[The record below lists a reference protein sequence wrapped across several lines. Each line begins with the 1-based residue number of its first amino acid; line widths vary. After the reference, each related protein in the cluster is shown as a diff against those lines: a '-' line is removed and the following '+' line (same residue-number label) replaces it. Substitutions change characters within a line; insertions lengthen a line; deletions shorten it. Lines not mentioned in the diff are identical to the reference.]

1 MLRGVSRGCFA
12 VLALLAQPLFAEAD
26 AASAAPR
33 ALTQQGPVEGEAS
46 GTVLAFR
53 GIPYAAPPVGALRFR
68 APQSPVK
75 REGVLSALDMGPA
88 CPQLID
94 ADLTENNHAMM
105 AEDCLSLNVW
115 TPGTDARK
123 RPVMVWIHGG
133 AYVVGSV
140 RNTGYDGSRLAA
152 RGDVVVVSINYRLGA
167 WGFLALADHGSSYDG
182 SANAGLLDQI
192 AALRWVQQNIS
203 VFGGDPGNVT
213 IFGESAGA
221 SSAGALL
228 SMPQAAGLFSRAILQ
243 SGLPS
248 NQTPHAYPRSK
259 RLAAEFL
266 TLLGA
271 TSPAE
276 IQGRSMQDLL
286 DAQDALFTSHSDL
299 GTFGPVVDGITLK
312 EPPFTVVSEGRG
324 NRVPILVGTTGEEM
338 RYFTSVY
345 DIGLERKPRAL
356 MQEQLKAAA
365 GPRAAEVL
373 ATYEKLYP
381 DWGDV
386 AVQIASDAFLR
397 LPSIRLAEA
406 VTGFQPVYMYLFS
419 YRSTS
424 SYKRFGSMHSIEI
437 PFVFGTVDLPEVIAY
452 LGRSPHRAELSARTM
467 DHWVAFARHGN
478 PALPGGMLWPRYDL
492 QGRQTMELGPESKLV
507 SDPLGEQR
515 RAWGEQLPSKDSAW
529 QLLQKNH

>member
-1 MLRGVSRGCFA
+1 MLRSVLAGFFSG
-12 VLALLAQPLFAEAD
+12 LALLAQPVSAGAD
-26 AASAAPR
+26 ASTSAPR
-33 ALTQQGPVEGEAS
+33 AVTQQGPVEGEAV
-46 GTVLAFR
+46 GKVLAFR
-53 GIPYAAPPVGALRFR
+53 GIPYAAAPVGALRFR
-68 APQSPVK
+68 APQPPAM

-133 AYVVGSV
+133 AYVVGSA
-140 RNTGYDGSRLAA
+140 RNTAYDGARLAA

-167 WGFLALADHGSSYDG
+167 WGFLALADHGSAYEG
-182 SANAGLLDQI
+182 SANAGLLDQL
-192 AALRWVQQNIS
+192 AALRWVRENVS
-203 VFGGDPGNVT
+203 AFGGDPQSVT

-221 SSAGALL
+221 SSVGALL
-228 SMPQAAGLFSRAILQ
+228 SMPQAASLFSRAILQ

-248 NQTPHAYPRSK
+248 NQTPQAYPRSK

-271 TSPAE
+271 ASPAE
-276 IQGRSMQDLL
+276 VEGRSMQDLL
-286 DAQDALFTSHSDL
+286 DAQDTLFTSHSDL

-345 DIGLERKPRAL
+345 DLGLERKPRAL

-386 AVQIASDAFLR
+386 AVQISSDAFLR
-397 LPSIRLAEA
+397 LPSIRLAES

-452 LGRSPHRAELSARTM
+452 LGRSPHRAELASRTM

-478 PALPGGMLWPRYDL
+478 PALAGGMPWPRYDPRE
-492 QGRQTMELGPESKLV
+492 RQTMELGPESKLV

>member
-1 MLRGVSRGCFA
+1 MLCGVFRNCFV
-12 VLALLAQPLFAEAD
+12 VLVVLAQPMFAAAD
-26 AASAAPR
+26 AGVVAPR
-33 ALTQQGPVEGEAS
+33 ALTRQGPVEGEAA
-46 GTVLAFR
+46 GAVLAFR

-68 APQSPVK
+68 APQPPANRK
-75 REGVLSALDMGPA
+75 EVLSALDMGPA

-105 AEDCLSLNVW
+105 AEDCLSLNIW

-133 AYVVGSV
+133 AYVVGST

-167 WGFLALADHGSSYDG
+167 WGFLALADHGKAYEG
-182 SANAGLLDQI
+182 SANAGLLDQL
-192 AALRWVQQNIS
+192 AALRWIQENIPA
-203 VFGGDPGNVT
+203 FGGDPRNVT

-221 SSAGALL
+221 SSVGALL

-248 NQTPHAYPRSK
+248 NQKPEAYLRSK

-266 TLLGA
+266 SLLGA
-271 TSPAE
+271 ASPTE
-276 IQGRSMQDLL
+276 LGSKSMQDLL
-286 DAQDALFTSHSDL
+286 DAQDALFSAHSDL

-324 NRVPILVGTTGEEM
+324 NRVPILVGTTAEEM

-345 DIGLERKPRAL
+345 DIGLERKPRVL

-419 YRSTS
+419 YSSTS
-424 SYKRFGSMHSIEI
+424 TYKRFGSMHAIEI
-437 PFVFGTVDLPEVIAY
+437 PFVFGTVDLPDVIAY
-452 LGRSPHRAELSARTM
+452 LGRSPHRAELASRTM
-467 DHWVAFARHGN
+467 DHWLAFARHGD
-478 PALPGGMLWPRYDL
+478 PGLPGGLPWPRYDA
-492 QGRQTMELGPESKLV
+492 QARQTMELGPESRLV

-515 RAWGEQLPSKDSAW
+515 RAWGEQLPSKDSVW
-529 QLLQKNH
+529 QLLQKNR

>member
-1 MLRGVSRGCFA
+1 MLRSVLAGVFS
-12 VLALLAQPLFAEAD
+12 VLALLAQPV
-26 AASAAPR
+26 SAAPDAGTPAPR
-33 ALTQQGPVEGEAS
+33 AVTQQGPVEGEAS
-46 GTVLAFR
+46 GKVFAFR

-68 APQSPVK
+68 APQPPAM
-75 REGVLSALDMGPA
+75 REGVLSALDMSPA

-133 AYVVGSV
+133 AYVVGSA
-140 RNTGYDGSRLAA
+140 RNTAYDGARLAA

-167 WGFLALADHGSSYDG
+167 WGFLALGDHGSSYDG
-182 SANAGLLDQI
+182 SANAGLLDQL
-192 AALRWVQQNIS
+192 AALRWVRDN
-203 VFGGDPGNVT
+203 VAGFGGDPGNVT

-221 SSAGALL
+221 SSVGALL

-248 NQTPHAYPRSK
+248 NQTPQAYPRSK

-286 DAQDALFTSHSDL
+286 DAQDALFTAHSDL

-345 DIGLERKPRAL
+345 DLGLERKPRAL
-356 MQEQLKAAA
+356 MQEQLKVAA

-381 DWGDV
+381 DRGDV

-397 LPSIRLAEA
+397 LPSIRLAES

-452 LGRSPHRAELSARTM
+452 IGRSAHRAELAARTM

-478 PALPGGMLWPRYDL
+478 PALAGGLAWPRYEPHT
-492 QGRQTMELGPESKLV
+492 RQTMELGPESGLV